1 MAKFTHLGSAG
12 PDDPIYQGGLQI
24 FNPIPRPAPKP
35 PKEQPEEP
43 TTQQEDDHDDHA

>member
-1 MAKFTHLGSAG
+1 MAKFIHRGSAG
-12 PDDPIYQGGLQI
+12 PEDPIYQAGLQI

-43 TTQQEDDHDDHA
+43 TQQEDDHDDRAG